1 MSNDPWQAEAERPR
15 EPARRP
21 ELGPVP
27 RIALFALGLLAALKG
42 LGLVLVAAA
51 VAAGIAGLQA
61 GALDTQQVALLGG
74 SGAVLRALAG
84 WATQGVAQHVAVTVK
99 RELRGRL
106 WDRIAHGDAE
116 GADITEDAAP
126 DRPSAPARISTSR
139 EGEGSVA
146 VLATDGL
153 DDLDEYYQSSLP
165 AIIQAAIVPLIVGLW
180 ILGADWV
187 SALIV
192 VVTVPLVPLFMVL
205 IGRHTQARTD
215 EAISSLARLANHMTE
230 LARGLPV
237 LVGLNRVEEQSRALD
252 GIQREYRARTQETLR
267 WAFLSSLAL
276 ELIATISV
284 AVVAVFLGLR
294 LLNGSVGLETAL
306 LALLLAPECFT
317 ALREVGAAFHSS
329 QDGLSALQRVRGI
342 LSGARRDDVRGAA
355 LPVVADITSPIDLP
369 LTKNLPERYEQPADF
384 PTLGEIA
391 AGTAW
396 AGQPEPEQEHAPPA
410 IVVRDLTVHYAGR
423 ADPTLADFS
432 ARLTG
437 VTAVTGPSGAGK
449 STLLGALTGT
459 LPSDAASSGW
469 IVGIDAEQVAW
480 APQVPRAFTATPW
493 DELVLYG
500 SSNPEAPLR
509 ELGLQAAAYSSI
521 AELSPGELRRLAVAR
536 ALVRVDAGAT
546 VLVLDEPTAHLDG
559 RSAERV
565 RDAIRRRA
573 HRATVVLATHEP
585 ETRALATHTV
595 AVDAAPSSAS
605 DLHNDANSVQTS
617 PEAGVPGE
625 EPAEL
630 ASSCSPRP
638 EATKSAEV
646 ADSPGTDAAEP
657 ATSTVGI
664 PVVTDSVRLADG
676 PESQNIRLPRLR
688 GPKHRALRRTRA
700 GTWRGLAET
709 IAPAAVLWI
718 LGILLA
724 FTTIAMGLSLTAISG
739 WLIVRAS
746 VEEHIM
752 YLLVAIVGVRFFGI
766 GRAVSRYA
774 ERLVTHAAAFRV
786 TDRLRLVLW
795 RSIAGRGA
803 GSRRLLEGGSPVDYL
818 VTLADELR
826 DLLPRTIPPLAV
838 GILSIAGI
846 TVTTAFVA
854 PQLTGIVAATLGAA
868 AVLGVGLAVVSARGA
883 MRRRIRERSALVRG
897 TSALASAA
905 DELRANGVSL
915 PAVARL
921 DRAGSRLAQAERR
934 AAWAS
939 GLGSAV
945 VVFAASSL
953 AAAIAPLSL
962 GVPAELAC
970 VVALLALAAVE
981 PLEGFV
987 AAGHRVPAL
996 REVARRLAP
1005 LTTPPEPVSTGTAS
1019 APHPVREL
1027 ALQNVAAKYPG
1038 TDGPVFRHISGSA
1051 RAGDWLVIS
1060 GRSGAGKST
1069 LLSVIMGALWTTEGA
1084 VTADGVPLTDIAP
1097 ESWRSRVAWCPQ
1109 DAYVFDSSI
1118 RANLLLARGRDDAPS
1133 DDDMTDALRRAGLG
1147 SLLDSLPDGLD
1158 THVGTGGSGLS
1169 GGERQRLAVARA
1181 LLGHA
1186 DVILLD
1192 EPAAHLD
1199 APTAQALMADI
1210 RRATADRIVVL
1221 VSHRA
1226 DAQAPGG
1233 STTIQL

>member
-27 RIALFALGLLAALKG
+27 RFALFALGVLAALKG

-51 VAAGIAGLQA
+51 VAEGVSGLLS
-61 GALDTQQVALLGG
+61 GAIDTQHVVLLGG
-74 SGAVLRALAG
+74 VGAVLRALAG
-84 WATQGVAQHVAVTVK
+84 WATRGVAQHMAVTVK
-99 RELRGRL
+99 RDLRGRL

-116 GADITEDAAP
+116 GAELAEDAAE
-126 DRPSAPARISTSR
+126 DKPSAPARISTTR
-139 EGEGSVA
+139 EGDGSVS

-153 DDLDEYYQSSLP
+153 DDLDDYYQANLP
-165 AIIQAAIVPLIVGLW
+165 AIIQAVVVPLVVGLR

-215 EAISSLARLANHMTE
+215 EAVGSLARLANHMTE

-237 LVGLNRVEEQSRALD
+237 LVGLNRVEDQSRALD
-252 GIQREYRARTQETLR
+252 TIQREYRSRTQETLR
-267 WAFLSSLAL
+267 WAFLSSMAL

-294 LLNGSVGLETAL
+294 LLNGSVGLEAAL
-306 LALLLAPECFT
+306 LALILAPECFA

-329 QDGLSALQRVRGI
+329 QNGLSALQRVRGI
-342 LSGARRDDVRGAA
+342 LGGARRDDVRGAA

-369 LTKNLPERYEQPADF
+369 LTKTLPETFEQPVDF
-384 PTLGEIA
+384 PTLSEIA

-396 AGQPEPEQEHAPPA
+396 AGQPEPQQEHLPPA
-410 IVVRDLTVHYAGR
+410 IVVHDLTVHYAGR
-423 ADPTLADFS
+423 TDPTLSGFS

-437 VTAVTGPSGAGK
+437 ITAVTGPSGAGK

-459 LPSDAASSGW
+459 LPADSASSGW
-469 IVGIDAEQVAW
+469 IVGVDSELVAW
-480 APQVPRAFTATPW
+480 APQAPRAFTATPW

-509 ELGLQAAAYSSI
+509 EVGLQAAAYSSI
-521 AELSPGELRRLAVAR
+521 AELSPGEQRRLAVAR
-536 ALVRVDAGAT
+536 ALVRVDSGAT
-546 VLVLDEPTAHLDG
+546 VMVLDEPTAHLDDG
-559 RSAERV
+559 SAARV

-573 HRATVVLATHEP
+573 NRATVILATHEP
-585 ETRALATHTV
+585 ETLALATHTV
-595 AVDAAPSSAS
+595 AVDEAGGSADTAEQGTDHRLGYAAAGATGAVSDGGSVDPADEVSAAPRA
-605 DLHNDANSVQTS
+605 AS
-617 PEAGVPGE
+617 PEP
-625 EPAEL
+625 
-630 ASSCSPRP
+630 
-638 EATKSAEV
+638 T
-646 ADSPGTDAAEP
+646 
-657 ATSTVGI
+657 TSTVGL
-664 PVVTDSVRLADG
+664 PVITDTVRLADG
-676 PESQNIRLPRLR
+676 PASRSIRLPRLR
-688 GPKHRALRRTRA
+688 GPKHRALRRDRA
-700 GTWRGLAET
+700 GTWRALAAA
-709 IAPAAVLWI
+709 IAPVSGPWAV
-718 LGILLA
+718 GILLA
-724 FTTIAMGLSLTAISG
+724 FATIAMGLALTAVSG

-826 DLLPRTIPPLAV
+826 DLLPRTLPPLAV
-838 GILSIAGI
+838 GVLSIAGI
-846 TVTTAFVA
+846 SVTTSFVA
-854 PQLTGIVAATLGAA
+854 PHLTGLVAATLGVA
-868 AVLGVGLAVVSARGA
+868 AVVGAAFAVLSARGA
-883 MRRRIRERSALVRG
+883 MRLRIRERSALVRG
-897 TSALASAA
+897 TTALAAA
-905 DELRANGVSL
+905 SDELRANGVSL

-921 DRAGSRLAQAERR
+921 DRAGSRLAQAEKR
-934 AAWAS
+934 AAWAA
-939 GLGSAV
+939 GLGGAV
-945 VVFAASSL
+945 VVLAASTL
-953 AAAIAPLSL
+953 AIVVAPLST
-962 GVPAELAC
+962 GSPAELAC

-981 PLEGFV
+981 PLEGLV
-987 AAGHRVPAL
+987 AAAHRIPAL

-1005 LTTPPEPVSTGTAS
+1005 LTTPPQPVSTGTDP
-1019 APHPVREL
+1019 APTPVREL
-1027 ALQNVAAKYPG
+1027 ALRGVAAKYPG
-1038 TDGPVFRHISGSA
+1038 TDEPVFRHVTGTA
-1051 RAGDWLVIS
+1051 QAGDWLVVS

-1069 LLSVIMGALWTTEGA
+1069 LLTVIMGALWTTEGS
-1084 VTADGVPLTDIAP
+1084 VTADGVPLTEIAP
-1097 ESWRSRVAWCPQ
+1097 ASWRDRVAWCPQ

-1118 RANLLLARGRDDAPS
+1118 RANLLLARGRDDAPT
-1133 DDDMTDALRRAGLG
+1133 DDDMMDALRRAGLG
-1147 SLLDSLPDGLD
+1147 PLLESLPDGLD

-1181 LLGHA
+1181 LLNRA

-1199 APTAQALMADI
+1199 APTAQAMMADI
-1210 RRATADRIVVL
+1210 RRATTDRIVVL
-1221 VSHRA
+1221 VSHRS
-1226 DAQAPGG
+1226 DAQAPEG
-1233 STTIQL
+1233 SATIEL